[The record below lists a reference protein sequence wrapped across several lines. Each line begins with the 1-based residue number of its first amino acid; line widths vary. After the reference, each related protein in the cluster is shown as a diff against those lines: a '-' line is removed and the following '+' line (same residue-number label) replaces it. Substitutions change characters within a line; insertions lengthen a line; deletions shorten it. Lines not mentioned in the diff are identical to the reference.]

1 MQSQNPDNGRI
12 VRANGVDLC
21 AEVLGDPGDPAIL
34 LIHGATGSMLAWDDE
49 FFQQLA
55 AGPRYVVRYDHR
67 DTGRSVSYPPGAPG
81 YGFDDLVADALG
93 LIDAFGLER
102 AHLVGTSMGGGIA
115 MSLAL
120 DHPERVASLTLIA
133 SSPGGQDLPSVSAEF
148 LDMITRPEQ
157 PDWSNREAMIDYS
170 IEFLRICTGSSEQ
183 LDEVAV
189 RANLGRDYDRTTNIA
204 SSQINHFAL
213 EMEEPLRNRLGEMR
227 VPTLVIH
234 GAEDPV
240 FPLGHGEALASEIP
254 VARLIILDNAG
265 HVMTRG
271 FWERALPPILDHT
284 ARNRAAAARG

>member
-1 MQSQNPDNGRI
+1 MQAQNPDNGSI

-34 LIHGATGSMLAWDDE
+34 LIHGATGSMLAWEDE
-49 FFQQLA
+49 FVQQLA
-55 AGPRYVVRYDHR
+55 AGSRHVVRYDHR
-67 DTGRSVSYPPGAPG
+67 DTGRSVSYPPGAPD

-93 LIDAFGLER
+93 LLDTFGLER

-133 SSPGGQDLPSVSAEF
+133 TSPGGQDLPSVSVEF

-170 IEFLRICTGSSEQ
+170 MGFMRICVGRAEQ
-183 LDEVAV
+183 LDEAAM
-189 RANLGRDYDRTTNIA
+189 RASLGRDYDRTTNIA

-213 EMEEPLRNRLGEMR
+213 EMEEPLRNRLGEIQA
-227 VPTLVIH
+227 PTLVIH

-240 FPLGHGEALASEIP
+240 FPPGHGQALADGIP
-254 VARLIILDNAG
+254 GARLIVLDNAG

-271 FWERALPPILDHT
+271 FWERALQPILDHT
-284 ARNRAAAARG
+284 ASPT

>member
-1 MQSQNPDNGRI
+1 MVEYGWR
-12 VRANGVDLC
+12 
-21 AEVLGDPGDPAIL
+21 
-34 LIHGATGSMLAWDDE
+34 LAWEDE

-55 AGPRYVVRYDHR
+55 AGPRCVVRYDHR
-67 DTGRSVSYPPGAPG
+67 DTGRSVSYQPGAPG

-102 AHLVGTSMGGGIA
+102 VHLVGTSMGGGIA

-148 LDMITRPEQ
+148 LDMITHPEQ

-170 IEFLRICTGSSEQ
+170 IGFMRICIGNSEQ
-183 LDEVAV
+183 FDEVTV
-189 RANLGRDYDRTTNIA
+189 RENLGRDYDRTRNIE

-213 EMEEPLRNRLGEMR
+213 DMEEPLRNRLGEIR

-240 FPLGHGEALASEIP
+240 FPLGHGEALANGIRE
-254 VARLIILDNAG
+254 ARLIILDNAG
-265 HVMTRG
+265 HVVTRG
-271 FWERALPPILDHT
+271 FWERALPLIIDHT
-284 ARNRAAAARG
+284 ESA